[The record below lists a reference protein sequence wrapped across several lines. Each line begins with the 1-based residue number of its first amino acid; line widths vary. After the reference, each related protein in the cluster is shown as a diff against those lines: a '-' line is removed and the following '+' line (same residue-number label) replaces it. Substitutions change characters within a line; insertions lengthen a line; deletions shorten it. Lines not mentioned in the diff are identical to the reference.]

1 MAQKKHHKRRIVN
14 KHFLSQILKI
24 LKINGKVYFS
34 TDNFNYFE
42 NVKTILKKFT
52 KIKVKK
58 VKKIVTIKTK
68 YYLKAERKDNTIN
81 SLVFSHN

>member
-1 MAQKKHHKRRIVN
+1 MTTKQKKVFIETYGCQMN
-14 KHFLSQILKI
+14 
-24 LKINGKVYFS
+24 VYD
-34 TDNFNYFE
+34 TE
-42 NVKTILKKFT
+42 LVKTILKKIT
-52 KIKVKK
+52 KAKVKK